1 MTLMASHALQDA
13 RKAAGWS
20 QRELADRASVAQPSI
35 ARIES
40 GSVTPRVDTLEHL
53 LRICGRRLETASL
66 PGVGLDRSVMRELLS
81 LTPLQRL
88 HVAVEEAANL
98 ARLLGRGAS

>member
-1 MTLMASHALQDA
+1 MALTASHALQDA
-13 RKAAGWS
+13 RAAAGWS
-20 QRELADRASVAQPSI
+20 QRELAAHASVAQPAI

-40 GSVTPRVDTLEHL
+40 GAVTPKVDTLERL
-53 LRICGRRLETASL
+53 LRVCGRRLETASL
-66 PGVGLDRSVMRELLS
+66 PGVGLDRSVMRQLLS

-98 ARLLGRGAS
+98 ARLLDRGAS